1 MSYAAQ
7 TKKSLTYRK
16 ANLMRSSK
24 ILLVDDEPDILE
36 MLEYNLRNEGYEV
49 HTANDGE
56 EALSKFD
63 EVKPEVVL
71 LDIMMPGMDGIE
83 VCRRIRERPEGKHSY
98 ILFLTARSE
107 EYSELAGFDAGA
119 DDYIPKP
126 VRPRVLLSRIKALFR
141 RGIHGEDP
149 DDSRP
154 LKVADLEIVKDE
166 FLVYQNGNPINL
178 PKKEFELLH
187 FMAGRPGKV
196 FSREV
201 LLKNIWGTDVYV
213 VPRTID
219 VHIRKL
225 REKLGDH
232 YIKTVKGVGYKFMNE
247 G

>member
-1 MSYAAQ
+1 MLHAQ
-7 TKKSLTYRK
+7 QSENLVTYRK
-16 ANLMRSSK
+16 ANFMRSTK

-49 HTANDGE
+49 FTANDGE
-56 EALSKFD
+56 EALQVFS
-63 EVKPEVVL
+63 EVKPDVVL
-71 LDIMMPGMDGIE
+71 LDVMMPGMDGIE
-83 VCRRIRERPEGKHSY
+83 VCRRMREMPEGKQSY
-98 ILFLTARSE
+98 IMFLTARSE

-126 VRPRVLLSRIKALFR
+126 VRPRVLVSRIKAVFR
-141 RGIHGEDP
+141 RGLHGEDI

-247 G
+247 A